1 MALLEQNSRMVYWSG
16 PPLALKQILLQT
28 SKNEWGTQK
37 KGFAKVT
44 KGRSPNLLRLYV

>member
-16 PPLALKQILLQT
+16 PTLALKQILLQT

-37 KGFAKVT
+37 KEITKVT
-44 KGRSPNLLRLYV
+44 EGRSTNLLRLYV